1 MEKLKKIGIALGVLI
16 VVLAAILLVIR
27 SVNQSIVKVKG
38 EDIVKN
44 GGISEIV
51 ELKVND
57 TKQFLL
63 IEGKDK
69 NKPVLLILHMEVLA
83 SLFHLV

>member
-1 MEKLKKIGIALGVLI
+1 M

-27 SVNQSIVKVKG
+27 SVNQSIVKVEG
-38 EDIVKN
+38 ENIVRN
-44 GGISEIV
+44 GGISELV

-69 NKPVLLILHMEVLA
+69 NKPVLLILHGHPY
-83 SLFHLV
+83 SWRG

>member
-1 MEKLKKIGIALGVLI
+1 M
-16 VVLAAILLVIR
+16 
-27 SVNQSIVKVKG
+27 VKVEG
-38 EDIVKN
+38 ENIVRN
-44 GGISEIV
+44 GGINEIF

-69 NKPVLLILHMEVLA
+69 NKPVLLILHGGPGQTFPFGVSA
-83 SLFHLV
+83 TAAFP